1 MANILVALF
10 TVVSIPV
17 LKPFFDVLFD
27 QVNKTDIV
35 KPDGFSMDNL
45 MPFINYHLHAFIEA
59 NGKDQAL
66 LFVCGLIVV
75 NFLVKNVFRYVALVF
90 IAILR
95 NGVVRDLRKRVFD
108 TLLVKP
114 FNFYKEERKG
124 NLLTIIS
131 GDVVE
136 FESSVLSV
144 LEAIIRSPLIIIGSL
159 SYMLYVSPTLTL
171 YVLILIVFTAVVIG
185 GLSRRLKKDSKGA
198 QDLVGSMLSITE
210 ESIHGIKTI
219 RAYHAQ
225 DYVNKLFANYN
236 EGFRVLRNKILFRK
250 DLASPLSE
258 FLGVSVVAVL
268 LYLGSSQVFT
278 GAMEASTFITFI
290 FAFYNIIDPA
300 KSFSAAYYNYQ
311 KGMGAFSRIYEL
323 LKSDQETQLT
333 SGEFE
338 FAGLK
343 NLITIDGVNF
353 KYPNEETF
361 VLQDIHLEINQG
373 ERIALVGTS
382 GSGKTT
388 LVDLICRFQKPTI
401 GRILFDYVD
410 IKEYNE
416 TSFRQNISIVS
427 QEPVLFHD
435 SIRNNICLNDAS
447 HDDQR
452 LMKAC
457 HQANVWTFVKHMEKG
472 LDTIVGEGGG
482 KLSGG
487 QRQRIVLARALY
499 FDAPILI
506 LDEATSAL
514 DSESED
520 TIQKAIESLGDDKT
534 IIVIAHRLQTIKN
547 VDRIVVL
554 EEGRIIEQGRHED
567 LIDAD
572 GVYKKFVELQSF
584 K

>member
-1 MANILVALF
+1 MF

-114 FNFYKEERKG
+114 FNFYKDERKG

-225 DYVNKLFANYN
+225 DYVNKLFAIYN

-353 KYPNEETF
+353 KYPNEESF

-373 ERIALVGTS
+373 ERIALVGAS

-388 LVDLICRFQKPTI
+388 LVDLICRFQKPTM

-435 SIRNNICLNDAS
+435 SIRNNICLNDVQ

-554 EEGRIIEQGRHED
+554 EEGRIIEQGRHDD